1 MHFVDAQGNPVPLH
15 PGRTWIHII
24 TPFSSVT
31 QAESPA
37 ERDGAEG
44 THGKWLVQFVQQ
56 YDPEDTP
63 TP

>member
-24 TPFSSVT
+24 TPYSSVVEE
-31 QAESPA
+31 ES
-37 ERDGAEG
+37 
-44 THGKWLVQFVQQ
+44 GKWLVQFVQP

-63 TP
+63 EP

>member
-1 MHFVDAQGNPVPLH
+1 MHFVDAQNNLVPLR
-15 PGRTWIHII
+15 PGRIWIHIV

-31 QAESPA
+31 NQGNEN
-37 ERDGAEG
+37 
-44 THGKWLVQFVQQ
+44 WLVQFVQP